1 MGECQISDCWEGLRL
16 SFSLSVRKEAEADVQ
31 EAFEYYESC
40 RAGLGYD
47 LLLCI
52 EASFSLIEKNPNQ
65 YKPIHKTVHRA
76 LVKRFPYGV
85 FYVIKGNKVSVIG
98 VVHARKNPG
107 HWMSR
112 A

>member
-1 MGECQISDCWEGLRL
+1 MSI
-16 SFSLSVRKEAEADVQ
+16 RKEAEADVR

-47 LLLCI
+47 LLLYI
-52 EASFSLIEKNPNQ
+52 EASLSRIEKNPSQ
-65 YKPIHKTVHRA
+65 YKPIHKKIHRV
-76 LVKRFPYGV
+76 LVKRFPCGV
-85 FYVIKGNKVSVIG
+85 FYVIMGNEISVIG